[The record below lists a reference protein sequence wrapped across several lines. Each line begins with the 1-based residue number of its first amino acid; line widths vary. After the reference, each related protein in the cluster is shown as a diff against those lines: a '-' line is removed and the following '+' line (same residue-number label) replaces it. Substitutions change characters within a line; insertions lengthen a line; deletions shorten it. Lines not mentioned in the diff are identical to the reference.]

1 MGLSPPVSL
10 QKKSRAK
17 PLPPGSVA
25 LSLRFSLRRAT
36 LKKMGRRKKQSVA
49 PLQSPPGIGSPLLN
63 FFILLLKKR
72 IDARRPASPPRM
84 KSLVGLT
91 PPASLPPKGKWNEIT
106 SGAYAPRFA
115 PPKGSGM
122 KSLVTSGGERRD
134 DNGRRLLFLGFA
146 STNEIT
152 THPSPGGR
160 DRGVEHRGEPQ

>member
-1 MGLSPPVSL
+1 
-10 QKKSRAK
+10 
-17 PLPPGSVA
+17 
-25 LSLRFSLRRAT
+25 
-36 LKKMGRRKKQSVA
+36 MGRRKKQSVA

-91 PPASLPPKGKWNEIT
+91 PPASLPPKGSAMKSLVERSGRRKSPRLTPPASLPPKGKCNEIT
-106 SGAYAPRFA
+106 SGGEAGRPLSPLLTPPRFA

-160 DRGVEHRGEPQ
+160 DRGVE